1 VVKMWHCIAYSL
13 YAITEVLCVLQICD
27 FGLAKWIEQAATQTD
42 TRVRCG
48 TIAYMAPEV
57 FKDPSTPRTT
67 KYDVYSFGILLWE
80 LLTEQES
87 YEYGRDIVHL
97 LKQDSL
103 CIKMRHTFLRR
114 SVMYGGLGSPTGIA
128 HRANNRKVVGSRPTK
143 VVCIT
148 VDR

>member
-1 VVKMWHCIAYSL
+1 
-13 YAITEVLCVLQICD
+13 VLQICD

-80 LLTEQES
+80 LLTEKKP
-87 YEYGRDIVHL
+87 YENGSNIVHFFKYEIL
-97 LKQDSL
+97 
-103 CIKMRHTFLRR
+103 
-114 SVMYGGLGSPTGIA
+114 
-128 HRANNRKVVGSRPTK
+128 
-143 VVCIT
+143 
-148 VDR
+148 